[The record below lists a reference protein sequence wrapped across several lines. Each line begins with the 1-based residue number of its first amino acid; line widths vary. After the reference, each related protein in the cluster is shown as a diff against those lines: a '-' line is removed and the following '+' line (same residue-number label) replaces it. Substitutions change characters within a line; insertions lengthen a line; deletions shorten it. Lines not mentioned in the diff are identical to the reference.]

1 MRKTIPDT
9 DLGKFLFYMNEFFT
23 FLEKIFPEDTDLQS
37 YHGKF
42 LEFKKY
48 NAQLVAEIFTKTL
61 LPMEKQILEQDEQF
75 FLNEFKIES
84 IQSNLPIALGEYE
97 EALYNKIRALW
108 LDTLDQ
114 TAKETVWKYFA
125 ILLGFGKKTMGLM

>member
-9 DLGKFLFYMNEFFT
+9 DLGKFLYYMNEFYI
-23 FLEKIFPEDTDLQS
+23 FLEKLFPGDKDLQS
-37 YHGKF
+37 YHGQF

-75 FLNEFKIES
+75 FLTEFKIES
-84 IQSNLPIALGEYE
+84 IQSNIPIDLGEYE
-97 EALYNKIRALW
+97 EALYNKIRTLW
-108 LDTLDQ
+108 VETLDQ

-125 ILLGFGKKTMGLM
+125 ILLGFVKNT

>member
-9 DLGKFLFYMNEFFT
+9 DLGKFLYYMNEFYI
-23 FLEKIFPEDTDLQS
+23 FLEKLFPGDKDLQS
-37 YHGKF
+37 YHGQF

-61 LPMEKQILEQDEQF
+61 LPMEVQILARDEQF

-84 IQSNLPIALGEYE
+84 IQSNLPISIGGYE
-97 EALYNKIRALW
+97 KELYNKIQRLW
-108 LDTLDQ
+108 LENLDQ

-125 ILLGFGKKTMGLM
+125 ILLGFGKKTMGM

>member
-1 MRKTIPDT
+1 
-9 DLGKFLFYMNEFFT
+9 MNEFFT

-37 YHGKF
+37 YHGQF

-75 FLNEFKIES
+75 FLTEFKIES
-84 IQSNLPIALGEYE
+84 IQSNIPIDLGEYE
-97 EALYNKIRALW
+97 EALYNKIRTLW
-108 LDTLDQ
+108 VETLDQ